1 MSLSSALSTA
11 KSSLAATSKQTSV
24 VSRNIAGVNDP
35 HYSRRT
41 ASLVS
46 GPYGSLYVN
55 VTRSAD
61 EALFNRFI
69 QSNSTAASSSALASG
84 LDRLSSIYSADNYS
98 GSPSALMGDLR
109 DALQTYSASP
119 SNSSLGDSVVSTAQA
134 LANAL
139 NDGTKQVQSLR
150 EDADSE
156 IAVSVAN
163 INDLLSKFEQ
173 VNKDVI
179 SGTRAGRD
187 VSDALD
193 QRDAFLK
200 QISGELGITTMT
212 RGDNDM
218 VIFADNGVT
227 LFETTARTVTFA
239 PSGSLTAGTAGNAVL
254 VDGVPLSHDTFDQPY
269 GTGRLSGL
277 LQLRDQVAP
286 QYQMQLD
293 EIARGLVSMFS
304 ESDQSGNGGADKTG
318 LFSWSGSPAAPGASL
333 TSGIAGSIKVSSAFV
348 TSQGGSPNYL
358 RDGGANGADYV
369 YNAENAAGFTGRLLA
384 LNEAFSTPFSFD
396 AAAGLKSN
404 TGLIDYGSSSVSWL
418 EGKRKTA
425 NNEYTYNQTVATQAD
440 QAMSNANGVNIDT
453 EMALLLDLE
462 HSYQASSRVLTTVSS
477 MLDDLLAAV

>member
-35 HYSRRT
+35 DYSRRT

-61 EALFNRFI
+61 EALFNRYI

-119 SNSSLGDSVVSTAQA
+119 ANSSLGDSVVSTAQA

-139 NDGTKQVQSLR
+139 NDGTKQVQALR

-173 VNKDVI
+173 VNKDVV

-193 QRDAFLK
+193 QRDALLK

-227 LFETTARTVTFA
+227 LFETTARAVTFA

-277 LQLRDQVAP
+277 LQLRDQIAP

-293 EIARGLVSMFS
+293 E
-304 ESDQSGNGGADKTG
+304 SGNGGADKTG
-318 LFSWSGSPAAPGASL
+318 LFSWSGSPAVPGASL
-333 TSGIAGSIKVSSAFV
+333 TSGIAGTIKVSSAFV
-348 TSQGGSPNYL
+348 SSEGGSPSYL

-369 YNAENAAGFTGRLLA
+369 YNSDNAAGFNDRLLA

-396 AAAGLKSN
+396 ASAGLKANSS
-404 TGLIDYGSSSVSWL
+404 LIDYGSSSVSWL

-425 NNEYTYNQTVATQAD
+425 NSDYTYNQTVATQAD

-462 HSYQASSRVLTTVSS
+462 HSYQASSRVLTTVNS

>member
-35 HYSRRT
+35 DYSRRT

-69 QSNSTAASSSALASG
+69 HSNSTAASSSALASG

-139 NDGTKQVQSLR
+139 NDGTKQVQRLR

-173 VNKDVI
+173 VNKDVV
-179 SGTRAGRD
+179 SGTRGGRD

-193 QRDAFLK
+193 QRDALLK
-200 QISGELGITTMT
+200 QISGELGITTMI

-227 LFETTARTVTFA
+227 LFETTARAVTFA
-239 PSGSLTAGTAGNAVL
+239 PSGSLTPGTPGGVVS

-277 LQLRDQVAP
+277 LQLRDQIAP

-304 ESDQSGNGGADKTG
+304 ESDQTGGGGADQTG
-318 LFSWSGSPAAPGASL
+318 LFSWSGSPAVPGAGL

-348 TSQGGSPNYL
+348 TAQGGNPAYL
-358 RDGGANGADYV
+358 RDGGANGAAYV
-369 YNAENAAGFTGRLLA
+369 YNSENAAGFTSRLLA

-396 AAAGLKSN
+396 AAAGLKTG

-477 MLDDLLAAV
+477 MLDDLLNAV